1 MELEAALRALS
12 VFEILGNLHCYN
24 EDTCSPDMRELFL
37 QMLFAE
43 LESCS
48 VSAAGALPWLVCIT
62 GNNETH
68 LECPSRAGSA
78 WERWSGNGALQVPIM
93 HLPVRSKQCS
103 LNQSL

>member
-48 VSAAGALPWLVCIT
+48 LSAAGALSWLVCIT
-62 GNNETH
+62 GNYENT
-68 LECPSRAGSA
+68 P
-78 WERWSGNGALQVPIM
+78 
-93 HLPVRSKQCS
+93 
-103 LNQSL
+103 